1 MEPDLRNLVISLPA
15 LMMAVVFHEYAHGWM
30 AYRMGDATAKEEG
43 RLTINPLPHI
53 DPFGTIILPG
63 LLMLMGIPI
72 LFGWAKPVPIN
83 PLRFRNLRL
92 GTFLVSIA
100 GISMNFL
107 LAIIFS
113 ILYNILDKKLYDV
126 LPLSITEPLLI
137 FSAKVVLVNLV
148 LAVFNALPIPP
159 LDGSRV
165 LMSLFSVRYWDLF
178 YRFEVYGFWI
188 IMVLLMFGIIQRII
202 VPPIFFL
209 YNLLLGL

>member
-188 IMVLLMFGIIQRII
+188 IMVLLMLGIIQRII